1 MQEYMPEMG
10 IRDINNRRNG
20 LLWCDIIEDAYERW
34 ALCFSSSPLPG
45 KFKIHIVNKEYL
57 DLPLSGHSVFAKST
71 PTPKQR
77 PQHDMYQQ
85 MLHDKTFRLVQI
97 VFLCEYESLG
107 KNFQHGHAQ
116 GKHGVCVRYLWV

>member
-1 MQEYMPEMG
+1 MG
-10 IRDINNRRNG
+10 IRDINNQRNG
-20 LLWCDIIEDAYERW
+20 LLWCDFIEDAYERW

-57 DLPLSGHSVFAKST
+57 DVPLSNHSVFAKST
-71 PTPKQR
+71 PTLEQSSHNK
-77 PQHDMYQQ
+77 YKKV
-85 MLHDKTFRLVQI
+85 LEDKTFRLVQI

-116 GKHGVCVRYLWV
+116 GKHGVLVCVRCLWV